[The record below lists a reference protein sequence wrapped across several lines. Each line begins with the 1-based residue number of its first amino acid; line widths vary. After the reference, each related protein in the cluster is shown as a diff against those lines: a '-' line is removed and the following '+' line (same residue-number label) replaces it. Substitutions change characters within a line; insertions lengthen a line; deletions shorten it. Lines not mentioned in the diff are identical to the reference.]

1 MNNLPGLNFQLGE
14 DIDALRDTVREF
26 AQAEI
31 APRAAEADRNDQ
43 FPMDLWRKMGDL
55 GVLGITVGE
64 EFGGANMGYLAHMIA
79 MEEISRASASVGL
92 SYGAHSNLCVNQIK
106 RNGTPEQRNKYL
118 PKLISGE
125 HVGALAMSE
134 PGAGSDVISM
144 KLKAEDKGGYYLLNG
159 IKMWITNGPDADTLV
174 VYAKTEPELCARG
187 VTAFLI
193 EKGMKGFSV
202 AQKLDKLGMR
212 GSHTGEHVGALA
224 MSEPGAGSD
233 VLSMKLRAEDKGGYY
248 LLNGSKMWITNGPD
262 ADTLVL
268 YAKTEPE
275 LGARGVTAFLIEKGM
290 PGFSIAQKLDKLGMR
305 GSHTG
310 ELVFQNVEVPAEN
323 ILGGLNNGAK
333 VLMSGLDYERAVLT
347 GGPLGIMQAVMDNV
361 VPYIHE
367 RKQFGQSIGEFQL
380 IQGKVA
386 DMYTVLQAG
395 RSFAY
400 TVAKNLDLLGAD
412 HVRQVRKDCASV
424 ILWCAEKATWMA
436 GEGVQIFGGN
446 GYINDYPLG
455 RLWRDAK
462 LYEIGAGTSEIRRML
477 IGRELFAETC

>member
-1 MNNLPGLNFQLGE
+1 MSIPANIPGLNFQLGE
-14 DIDALRDTVREF
+14 EVDALRDAVRDF

-31 APRAAEADRNDQ
+31 APRAAEIDHSDQ

-55 GVLGITVGE
+55 GVLGITVSE
-64 EFGGANMGYLAHMIA
+64 EYGGANMGYLAHMVA

-106 RNGTPEQRNKYL
+106 RNGNDEQRNKYL

-159 IKMWITNGPDADTLV
+159 NKMWITNGPDADTLV
-174 VYAKTEPELCARG
+174 VYAKTEPELGARG

-193 EKGMKGFSV
+193 EKGMK
-202 AQKLDKLGMR
+202 
-212 GSHTGEHVGALA
+212 
-224 MSEPGAGSD
+224 
-233 VLSMKLRAEDKGGYY
+233 
-248 LLNGSKMWITNGPD
+248 
-262 ADTLVL
+262 
-268 YAKTEPE
+268 
-275 LGARGVTAFLIEKGM
+275 
-290 PGFSIAQKLDKLGMR
+290 GFSIAQKLDKLGMR

-310 ELVFQNVEVPAEN
+310 ELVFQDVEVPAQN
-323 ILGGLNNGAK
+323 VLGGVNMGAK

-361 VPYIHE
+361 VPYIHD

-386 DMYTVLQAG
+386 DMYTLLQAG

-400 TVAKNLDLLGAD
+400 TVAKNLDMLGTE

-424 ILWCAEKATWMA
+424 ILWCAEQATKMA
-436 GEGVQIFGGN
+436 GDGIQIFGGN
-446 GYINDYPLG
+446 GYINEYPLG

>member
-1 MNNLPGLNFQLGE
+1 MTDLPGLNFQLGE
-14 DIDALRDTVREF
+14 DIDALRDAVRDF
-26 AQAEI
+26 AQSEI
-31 APRAAEADRNDQ
+31 APRAAEIDKNDL
-43 FPMDLWRKMGDL
+43 FPADLWQKMGAL
-55 GVLGITVGE
+55 GVLGITVSE
-64 EFGGANMGYLAHMIA
+64 EYGGAGMGYLAHMIA

-106 RNGTPEQRNKYL
+106 RNGTPEQRQKYL
-118 PKLISGE
+118 PKLITGE

-144 KLKAEDKGGYYLLNG
+144 KLKAEWKEPSASGGGYYLLNG
-159 IKMWITNGPDADTLV
+159 TKMWITNGPDADTLV
-174 VYAKTEPELCARG
+174 VYAKTEPEL
-187 VTAFLI
+187 
-193 EKGMKGFSV
+193 
-202 AQKLDKLGMR
+202 
-212 GSHTGEHVGALA
+212 
-224 MSEPGAGSD
+224 
-233 VLSMKLRAEDKGGYY
+233 
-248 LLNGSKMWITNGPD
+248 
-262 ADTLVL
+262 
-268 YAKTEPE
+268 
-275 LGARGVTAFLIEKGM
+275 GARGVTAFLIEKSM
-290 PGFSIAQKLDKLGMR
+290 KGFSCAQKLDKLGMR

-310 ELVFQNVEVPAEN
+310 ELVFNNVEVAASQ
-323 ILGGLNNGAK
+323 ILGGLNGGAK
-333 VLMSGLDYERAVLT
+333 VLMSGLDYERAVLAA
-347 GGPLGIMQAVMDNV
+347 GPIGIMQSVMDNV
-361 VPYIHE
+361 VPYIHD

-395 RSFAY
+395 RAFCY
-400 TVAKNLDLLGAD
+400 TVGKNLDMLGTE

-477 IGRELFAETC
+477 IGRELFAETM